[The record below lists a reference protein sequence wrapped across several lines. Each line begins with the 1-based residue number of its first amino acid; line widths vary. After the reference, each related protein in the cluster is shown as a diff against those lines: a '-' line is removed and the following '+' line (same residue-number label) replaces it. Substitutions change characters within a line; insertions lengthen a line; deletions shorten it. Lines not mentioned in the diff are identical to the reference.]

1 MRHYCANFPNIILIK
16 IMGKKYNSFKEI
28 DERLMVLKLQR
39 KIEIESLKLNLNQ
52 AKNNLRPLQLAGS
65 LKGSLQQII
74 LTFAIKKLRA
84 IFNRRH

>member
-1 MRHYCANFPNIILIK
+1 
-16 IMGKKYNSFKEI
+16 MGKKYNSFKEI

-74 LTFAIKKLRA
+74 LTFVIKKLRA

>member
-1 MRHYCANFPNIILIK
+1 
-16 IMGKKYNSFKEI
+16 MGKKYNSFKEI

-74 LTFAIKKLRA
+74 LTFAIKKLKA

>member
-1 MRHYCANFPNIILIK
+1 
-16 IMGKKYNSFKEI
+16 MGKKYNSFKEI

>member
-52 AKNNLRPLQLAGS
+52 AKNNLRPLKLAGS
-65 LKGSLQQII
+65 LKGSIQQII